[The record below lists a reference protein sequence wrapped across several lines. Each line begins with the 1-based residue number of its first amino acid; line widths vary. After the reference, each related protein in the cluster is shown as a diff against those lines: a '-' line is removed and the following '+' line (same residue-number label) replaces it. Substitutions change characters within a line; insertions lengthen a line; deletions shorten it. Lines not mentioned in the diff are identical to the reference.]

1 MKTPITI
8 RTIRQHLTYSCWK
21 YILLVIL
28 AVAGWSMVYTVT
40 AYQPPEEKKI
50 DLFVFTGGYQE
61 RLTAYMEDVR
71 QREMSDMEEM
81 ESVFILVD
89 DAYTPMQLMTY
100 IAAGE
105 GDLYMLPKNYFQD
118 YSSSGAFVPLEDIPG
133 LTDKLDAAGISYDRG
148 WRTNAEINEK
158 HLYGIPVANLPGLRH
173 YAYAYDDHYLSL
185 IITNKNDENC
195 IKFLQIFLDD
205 MLDPDHQPVMEAYK

>member
-105 GDLYMLPKNYFQD
+105 GHLYMLTKEYFQNYGSQD
-118 YSSSGAFVPLEDIPG
+118 LFVPLDTIPG
-133 LTDKLDAAGISYDRG
+133 LVDLLDAAGVSYDRG
-148 WRTNAEINEK
+148 WCISEETGEK
-158 HLYGIPVANLPGLRH
+158 HLYGIPMAGFPGMG
-173 YAYAYDDHYLSL
+173 AYLYGYDESYLCISV
-185 IITNKNDENC
+185 TNGNDENSA
-195 IKFLQIFLDD
+195 KFLKLFLED
-205 MLDPDHQPVMEAYK
+205 MLEEPLAVELPAA